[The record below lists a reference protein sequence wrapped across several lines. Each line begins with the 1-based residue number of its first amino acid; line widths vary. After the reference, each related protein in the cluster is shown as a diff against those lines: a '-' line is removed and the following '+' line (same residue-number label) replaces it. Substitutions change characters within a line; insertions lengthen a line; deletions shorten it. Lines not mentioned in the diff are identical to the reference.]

1 MAGTSNLND
10 MTVGSPMRNIVRFA
24 IPLVLGYMLQQ
35 MYLIAD
41 AAVVGRWIGVNA
53 LAAVGAPSS
62 VTFLTMGFCN
72 GVCGGF
78 AIPVA
83 QSFGAKDFVGMRG
96 YVANAIRLAFII
108 ATVLTVV
115 CAVMTSKI
123 LNIVNIPSEI
133 FDDAYTFLF
142 LQFLNIPFTMAYNL
156 LAGFIRALGDSKRPF
171 YILIASSV
179 VNIVFD
185 LIFVIFFNMGVMG
198 VGVATMLAQFLA
210 VITCYVYITKKMPI
224 LIPTGDERSY
234 DERKVGRLLNNGIPM
249 GLQFSITG
257 IGVIM
262 MQSAINALGTM
273 YVASF
278 TTAMRVEYL
287 FISVLENIGVAMA
300 TYCGQNIGAGQL
312 QRVSRGIRDA
322 IVIMM
327 VYFLFTLVIIFPL
340 ADNMM
345 ALFVGPSEQ
354 GIIQNAAMF
363 LRIDNVFYPILGIL
377 VILRYS
383 IQGLG
388 YSNMAMMSGVMEMI
402 ARVGVSLWLIPAFG
416 FIAVC
421 YGDPIAWAAAD
432 LFLVPAI
439 FYLYGKLKKDT
450 KYVSK

>member
-185 LIFVIFFNMGVMG
+185 LIFVIF
-198 VGVATMLAQFLA
+198 
-210 VITCYVYITKKMPI
+210 
-224 LIPTGDERSY
+224 LI
-234 DERKVGRLLNNGIPM
+234 
-249 GLQFSITG
+249 
-257 IGVIM
+257 
-262 MQSAINALGTM
+262 
-273 YVASF
+273 
-278 TTAMRVEYL
+278 
-287 FISVLENIGVAMA
+287 
-300 TYCGQNIGAGQL
+300 
-312 QRVSRGIRDA
+312 
-322 IVIMM
+322 
-327 VYFLFTLVIIFPL
+327 
-340 ADNMM
+340 
-345 ALFVGPSEQ
+345 
-354 GIIQNAAMF
+354 
-363 LRIDNVFYPILGIL
+363 
-377 VILRYS
+377 
-383 IQGLG
+383 
-388 YSNMAMMSGVMEMI
+388 
-402 ARVGVSLWLIPAFG
+402 
-416 FIAVC
+416 
-421 YGDPIAWAAAD
+421 WA
-432 LFLVPAI
+432 
-439 FYLYGKLKKDT
+439 
-450 KYVSK
+450 